1 MNDTSSL
8 RDRLRKNRL
17 HILIITLVFIPLFTL
32 YYWTS
37 TDSGG
42 VKGDSYV
49 YNLMAYHLHKHQAF
63 SKSMDPDN
71 PYPLTSDR
79 SPGYPLFLAATFKL
93 IPELGDG
100 SFGWLFKRPV
110 EPPPAYV
117 HVKHVQA
124 FLLLLTALM
133 AAYLVWKLT
142 GKAYL
147 AYAALIILAVHPF
160 LYRHVNRTYVEL
172 FGVFLITCFSLS
184 LYFTAKGKRVLA
196 FLFTGLILGALTLT
210 LPQWNY
216 IFYLCLLMFAALA
229 WLEPQGRKK
238 CLIGGL
244 AFVLGFYSLVGPWKI
259 RNQRQFD
266 RSFVAQH
273 GGEILLY
280 RSWLNMMS
288 AKEYFSSFLYWSRFK
303 PLKELVT
310 ENLPREYYDGLDPDS
325 DTGIS
330 GEVKKR
336 KMEVFAQ
343 HENKALADKV
353 LMRESVKR
361 IFSHPVR
368 HLLVTIPI
376 AYRGMVDGN
385 LGVLNIIVYVFYFI
399 GLIHCLR
406 TRNYP
411 ALSILLP
418 GLALIGFNS
427 LLTHGNSRYNSALIT
442 IVWMGA
448 MIGVGSIV
456 DCKRARKKEQSQKA
470 G

>member
-1 MNDTSSL
+1 MKDTSDL
-8 RDRLRKNRL
+8 KDRLRKNRL
-17 HILIITLVFIPLFTL
+17 HILIITLVFIPLFAL
-32 YYWTS
+32 YYGIN

-42 VKGDSYV
+42 VKGDSIVYV
-49 YNLMAYHLHKHQAF
+49 RIAYHIHKHNAV
-63 SKSMDPDN
+63 SKSDDLN
-71 PYPLTSDR
+71 SPYPLTSSR
-79 SPGYPLFLAATFKL
+79 SPGYPFFLALTFKL
-93 IPELGDG
+93 IPELGSGPFD
-100 SFGWLFKRPV
+100 WAFKNPV
-110 EPPPAYV
+110 DPPPSFV
-117 HVKHVQA
+117 HVKHIQA

-184 LYFTAKGKRVLA
+184 LYFTVKGKRVLV
-196 FLFTGLILGALTLT
+196 FLFTGFVLGALTLT

-229 WLEPQGRKK
+229 WLEPQSRKR

-244 AFVLGFYSLVGPWKI
+244 IFVLGFYSLVGPWKL
-259 RNQRQFD
+259 RNYRQFD

-288 AKEYFSSFLYWSRFK
+288 AREYFSSFLYWSRFK
-303 PLKELVT
+303 PLKDMLT
-310 ENLPREYYDGLDPDS
+310 ENFPREYYDGLDPDS

-336 KMEVFAQ
+336 KREVFEQ
-343 HENKALADKV
+343 YENTALADKV
-353 LMRESVKR
+353 LMDESMER
-361 IFSHPVR
+361 ILSHPIR
-368 HLLVTIPI
+368 HLLVTVPI

-385 LGVLNIIVYVFYFI
+385 LGVLNIIVYVFYFM

-411 ALSILLP
+411 ALALLLP

-442 IVWMGA
+442 IVWIGA
-448 MIGVGSIV
+448 MMGVGNMI
-456 DCKRARKKEQSQKA
+456 DRRRARKKQE
-470 G
+470 